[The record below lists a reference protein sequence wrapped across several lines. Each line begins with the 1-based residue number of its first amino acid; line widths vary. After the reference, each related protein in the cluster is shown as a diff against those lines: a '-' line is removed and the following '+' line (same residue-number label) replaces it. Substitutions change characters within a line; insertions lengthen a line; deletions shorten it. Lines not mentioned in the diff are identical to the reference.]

1 MTQRTFNSDIRRTR
15 LLHAFVVTAAI
26 MAVVTLVPATA
37 HAAGAGAGGAM
48 PWDAPLL
55 LLLNALSGNT
65 AKIIAALGLVLGAC
79 IMIFGR
85 GEDAAKRF
93 GLVVIGAA
101 IAIGS
106 TSIISS
112 LAFTGAVV

>member
-1 MTQRTFNSDIRRTR
+1 MKTVPMIRRDHATR
-15 LLHAFVVTAAI
+15 TL
-26 MAVVTLVPATA
+26 AVVAAMFAVAALLPASA
-37 HAAGAGAGGAM
+37 HAAGAGGAGAM
-48 PWDAPLL
+48 PWDAPLT

-65 AKIIAALGLVLGAC
+65 AKVIAALGLILGAC

-112 LAFTGAVV
+112 LAFTGALV